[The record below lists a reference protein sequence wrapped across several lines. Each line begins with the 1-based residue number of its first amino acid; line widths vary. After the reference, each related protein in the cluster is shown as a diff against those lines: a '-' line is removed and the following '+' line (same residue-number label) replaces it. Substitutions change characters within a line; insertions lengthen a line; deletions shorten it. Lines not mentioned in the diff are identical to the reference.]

1 MGRKQKSNERIVQL
15 IVVVRGQKVIL
26 DFDIAALYRVT
37 TKALVQ
43 AVKRNVGRFPRDFMF
58 RLTAREPTNLRSQIV
73 TSSSWGG
80 RRTLP
85 WAFTEQGVA
94 MLSSVLRS
102 RRAMRVNVEIMRAF
116 VQVRRMLS
124 GHNELVRKIDAL
136 EERYDA
142 QFRVVFRAIRN
153 LISPAGHRP
162 KRRIGY
168 LSQES
173 IRPRLM
179 DGCDP
184 SPAR

>member
-58 RLTAREPTNLRSQIV
+58 RLTARELTNLRSQIV

-136 EERYDA
+136 R
-142 QFRVVFRAIRN
+142 
-153 LISPAGHRP
+153 HRP

-173 IRPRLM
+173 ICPRLM